1 MACPAPSSPAGYT
14 VYLFAQDST
23 TEYDY
28 FPANNLTSV
37 SAGYWIVVSLSSRCW
52 WNKLIKINHDCAVF
66 LLKLVKRQA
75 SCWVAKCSPSD
86 MIVVDMITVKRKD
99 TREANENLLRRFNR
113 RVLQSGVIAKAKAS
127 QRFSKPQTRRDR
139 RRVAILRD
147 QRRAEK
153 ALQMRLGT
161 FKASR

>member
-1 MACPAPSSPAGYT
+1 MCESVQVFSIPKQNRAVPTPPC
-14 VYLFAQDST
+14 FA
-23 TEYDY
+23 
-28 FPANNLTSV
+28 
-37 SAGYWIVVSLSSRCW
+37 
-52 WNKLIKINHDCAVF
+52 
-66 LLKLVKRQA
+66 LL
-75 SCWVAKCSPSD
+75 AKCSPSD